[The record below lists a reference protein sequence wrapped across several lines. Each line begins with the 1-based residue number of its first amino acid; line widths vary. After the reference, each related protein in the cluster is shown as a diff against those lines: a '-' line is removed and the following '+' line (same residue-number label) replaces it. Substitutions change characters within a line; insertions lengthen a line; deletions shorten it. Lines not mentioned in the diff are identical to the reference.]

1 MSHEGRT
8 PDESSY
14 AGLLAGRK
22 ILAGGVFISIWFLRV
37 YYSEYLNARNEQ
49 NVIKHF
55 FSLTQ

>member
-1 MSHEGRT
+1 MRVGRLMN
-8 PDESSY
+8 
-14 AGLLAGRK
+14 LLMLDFWQVAK
-22 ILAGGVFISIWFLRV
+22 SWFLRV